1 MKPVYFTPLIFLLC
15 TSFGLSQSRQDS
27 SQVLLSRYNQI
38 LSELKLD
45 TIHGE
50 ISALYTKGYR
60 IRAKTVR
67 SLLKNCSLYYER
79 LFPDVV
85 FNPQVL
91 ILDSVAW
98 MEVANGIPNSL
109 GVYGLPD
116 AEPAVNKIFIAA
128 EKKSV
133 ARLVGLEDF
142 LPDSILSPFDYIALH
157 ELGHI
162 FLHTYEHIQTHK
174 KWADEFLASY
184 FALCY
189 LKQLND
195 SLGLPQ
201 IDDTGWQPKY
211 RSLASFE
218 QLYEDVGP
226 TNYAWYQ
233 GKFQKL
239 ATGLYPRFNVRLL
252 KIFIANYSPGGDI
265 PDPLDLL
272 KRIAPDITN
281 QWLIEMSAADSR

>member
-1 MKPVYFTPLIFLLC
+1 MKPLFFTALLFLLC
-15 TSFGLSQSRQDS
+15 TSLGFSQARQDS
-27 SQVLLSRYNQI
+27 SSMLLLQYNKL
-38 LSELKLD
+38 LSELPLD
-45 TIHGE
+45 TLYGE
-50 ISALYTKGYR
+50 ISALYTQGYQV
-60 IRAKTVR
+60 RAKTVL
-67 SLLKNCSLYYER
+67 SLLKNCSSYYDQQ
-79 LFPDVV
+79 FPDVV

-98 MEVANGIPNSL
+98 LKIANAIPNSL

-133 ARLVGLEDF
+133 ARLVGMEDF

-162 FLHTYEHIQTHK
+162 FLHTYEHTNTHK

-201 IDDTGWQPKY
+201 VDETGWQPKFKT
-211 RSLASFE
+211 LASFE

-226 TNYAWYQ
+226 RNYAWYQ
-233 GKFQKL
+233 GQFQKL
-239 ATGLYPRFNVRLL
+239 ATELYPRFNVQLL
-252 KIFIANYSPGGDI
+252 KIFIAKYSSSDAPT
-265 PDPLDLL
+265 DPLNLL
-272 KRIAPDITN
+272 IQIAPDITN
-281 QWLIEMSAADSR
+281 QWLTGMN